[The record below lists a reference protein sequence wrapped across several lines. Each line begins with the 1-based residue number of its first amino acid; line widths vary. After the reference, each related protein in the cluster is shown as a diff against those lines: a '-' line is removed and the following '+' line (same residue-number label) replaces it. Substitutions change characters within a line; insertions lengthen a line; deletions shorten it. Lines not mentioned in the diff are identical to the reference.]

1 MGIKLGVTAQAYNLD
16 IQEVEAGGSEAQGHP
31 QLHVE
36 FEINLL

>member
-1 MGIKLGVTAQAYNLD
+1 MGINLSLMAQAYNLD

-36 FEINLL
+36 FEINLM